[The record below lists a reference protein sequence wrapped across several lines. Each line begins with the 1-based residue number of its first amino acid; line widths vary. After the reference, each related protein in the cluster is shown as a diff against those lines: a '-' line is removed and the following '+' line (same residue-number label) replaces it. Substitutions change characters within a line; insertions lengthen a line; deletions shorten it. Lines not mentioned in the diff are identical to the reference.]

1 MGTLITVVFAVL
13 FFGLI
18 MVSVALHEVGHM
30 VPAKL
35 FGVRVPQYFVGF
47 GPTAWSTRRGETEYG
62 LKWFPLGGFVRLL
75 GMYPPGSPRQGK
87 ASRLA
92 DFADQARAQEWEA
105 ITPSD
110 VADQRLF
117 YQKKTWQ
124 KMVVM
129 FGGPA
134 MNILIAFLL
143 FWSVTGLYGVY
154 RPQTTIAVVQECV
167 IPLDAQRT
175 ECLDTD
181 ARTPAFQAGLRVG
194 DRVVSFNGIA
204 IDSYAQLS
212 ALIRANL
219 DGPAALTVERG
230 GQMVELTP
238 VHTIINGVAD
248 NWDPGRRIAAGWLG
262 VGPEQVLTTG
272 GPAVVVSDMMTLTG
286 QSLVALVQFPAKLWN
301 VVVDLV
307 TGAPRDIYGPMS
319 IVGASRVAGE
329 IIASDAV
336 TWQSKAVMFASLL
349 ASVNLFLAVF
359 NLVPLP
365 PLDGGHMAG
374 ALWEWLRRQVAR
386 LRKQPDP
393 GPFDTARLL
402 PWAYGVGALLLLSG
416 VVLIV
421 ADIISPMQLF

>member
-30 VPAKL
+30 VPATL

-134 MNILIAFLL
+134 MNILIAFQL

-286 QSLVALVQFPAKLWN
+286 QSLVVK
-301 VVVDLV
+301 
-307 TGAPRDIYGPMS
+307 
-319 IVGASRVAGE
+319 
-329 IIASDAV
+329 
-336 TWQSKAVMFASLL
+336 K
-349 ASVNLFLAVF
+349 
-359 NLVPLP
+359 
-365 PLDGGHMAG
+365 
-374 ALWEWLRRQVAR
+374 
-386 LRKQPDP
+386 
-393 GPFDTARLL
+393 
-402 PWAYGVGALLLLSG
+402 
-416 VVLIV
+416 
-421 ADIISPMQLF
+421 